1 MEFSTLLLVHVFF
14 GIVWA
19 GGAIAAGFFI
29 VPAVLEA
36 GPAGGAVM
44 AGVMKRRFPILMS
57 VSAGLVVLSGL
68 RLYSLRFST
77 AFLGTPEGIALTL
90 GGVLG
95 LGAFVLGVFVQRPTA
110 QRLGE
115 LGAQI
120 SAGGGPPTPEQA
132 ADMQALRSRLSRVAR
147 LTAWHVVFASL
158 LMASHRLAAML

>member
-14 GIVWA
+14 GMVWA

-29 VPAVLEA
+29 VPSVLEA

-68 RLYSLRFST
+68 RLYSLRFNT

-95 LGAFVLGVFVQRPTA
+95 IGAFVLGVFVQRPTA

>member
-1 MEFSTLLLVHVFF
+1 MEFATLLLVHVFF

-29 VPAVLEA
+29 VPSVLEA

-68 RLYSLRFST
+68 RLYSLRFNA

-120 SAGGGPPTPEQA
+120 SARGGPPTPEQA